1 MSWLEATAD
10 LLEVARAILR
20 EQVMPGLDAD
30 RRYTA
35 VMVANAL
42 AIAARELDQGGR
54 ARAEEQALLAEFLGQ
69 SAATLPEL
77 RRRLCRE
84 LRDGAV
90 LADRPDEL
98 RTLFRKVVHAR
109 LTISNPDARNA
120 NAPPAR
126 HTGQLHRRASAA
138 YAVAKKACPTVP
150 SSEPDAAACE
160 KVAPCSIARNTAMGP
175 DVSGSPTSQPPVACP
190 NRRLTSVATRM
201 SVGVVKSLKRRMTKA
216 GGGGDR
222 KGRRGRTPSAAE
234 RD

>member
-10 LLEVARAILR
+10 LLKVARAILR

-90 LADRPDEL
+90 LANRPDEL
-98 RTLFRKVVHAR
+98 RILLRKVVHAR
-109 LTISNPDARNA
+109 LAISNPDYART
-120 NAPPAR
+120 
-126 HTGQLHRRASAA
+126 HG
-138 YAVAKKACPTVP
+138 
-150 SSEPDAAACE
+150 
-160 KVAPCSIARNTAMGP
+160 
-175 DVSGSPTSQPPVACP
+175 
-190 NRRLTSVATRM
+190 
-201 SVGVVKSLKRRMTKA
+201 
-216 GGGGDR
+216 
-222 KGRRGRTPSAAE
+222 
-234 RD
+234 